1 MRKKRTRQKQIE
13 LIMDSHNIA
22 ILPQYLFSCE
32 CGHYFVGTEK
42 KRRCSKCYAANQG
55 VKLGN

>member
-1 MRKKRTRQKQIE
+1 
-13 LIMDSHNIA
+13 MDSHNIA
-22 ILPQYLFSCE
+22 IVPQYLFSCE

-42 KRRCSKCYAANQG
+42 KRRCSKCYATNQG